1 MAAILDF
8 FKVTP
13 RLKSIIRFQGI
24 VISKMAVLSTW
35 QQFHLASHTFFKC
48 MAAILDFFKVAPRL
62 ILKVRSQGIIMPKMV
77 LVSTVVT
84 NGPISVAKPP
94 H

>member
-1 MAAILDF
+1 
-8 FKVTP
+8 
-13 RLKSIIRFQGI
+13 
-24 VISKMAVLSTW
+24 
-35 QQFHLASHTFFKC
+35 